1 MPCNRNIIQL
11 RNNAGAEGVLNAQCR
26 ENTCILEN
34 ISSVSLSELN
44 WEGDIR
50 LLVMLDYK
58 KENKIAL
65 LSITCQFM
73 SGYEPG

>member
-1 MPCNRNIIQL
+1 MQL

-26 ENTCILEN
+26 ENTCILEK

-44 WEGDIR
+44 WEGDRR

-58 KENKIAL
+58 KENNIAL